1 MKDRL
6 LQQTKREYGSNQ
18 RLAALAVEAVFFIGI
33 LPLALLL
40 LGGLLDRWL
49 GWPKLVL
56 PPISAIVGALLIA
69 TGWGFGIWSVYVQFT
84 LGRGTPVPL
93 MATQKLIVQP
103 PYSYCRNPMALGAI
117 VLYLGVSV
125 AAGSPGAALLWLL
138 GAAALLTY
146 IRLAEEKEMVA
157 RFGEEY
163 LAYRRRTPFII
174 PKLWRGG

>member
-56 PPISAIVGALLIA
+56 PPISAIVGALSSRPA
-69 TGWGFGIWSVYVQFT
+69 GDSGS
-84 LGRGTPVPL
+84 GRFMSSSPW
-93 MATQKLIVQP
+93 A
-103 PYSYCRNPMALGAI
+103 GAR
-117 VLYLGVSV
+117 
-125 AAGSPGAALLWLL
+125 PC
-138 GAAALLTY
+138 
-146 IRLAEEKEMVA
+146 
-157 RFGEEY
+157 
-163 LAYRRRTPFII
+163 P
-174 PKLWRGG
+174 

>member
-1 MKDRL
+1 MRDRFL
-6 LQQTKREYGSNQ
+6 AQAKREYSPRQ
-18 RLAALAVEAVFFIGI
+18 RLAALLVEAVFFMAL

-49 GWPKLVL
+49 GWPRLTL
-56 PPISAIVGALLIA
+56 PPVNVIAGWLMIVG
-69 TGWGFGIWSVYVQFT
+69 GWLFAVWSIYVQFT

-93 MATQKLIVQP
+93 MATQRLIVRP

-117 VLYLGVSV
+117 VLYGGVSV
-125 AAGSPGAALLWLL
+125 AIGSPGAALLVFL

-146 IRLAEEKEMVA
+146 IKLAEEKEMIA

-163 LAYRRRTPFII
+163 LAYRRRVPFLI
-174 PKLWRGG
+174 PRLR